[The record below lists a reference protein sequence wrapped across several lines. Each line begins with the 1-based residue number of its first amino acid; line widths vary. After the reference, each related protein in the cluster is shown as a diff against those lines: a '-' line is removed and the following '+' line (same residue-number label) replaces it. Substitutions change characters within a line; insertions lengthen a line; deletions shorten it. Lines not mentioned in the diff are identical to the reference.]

1 MASKALPR
9 RPARLAVQALVFAG
23 GALAAI
29 AWRAGL
35 PANALL
41 AAVIGLALAV
51 WLVNRAI
58 AEATAPIEAT
68 PAPDTLRLDQE
79 RERRTLQ
86 AFLDQAPTPLVTLD
100 PAGVLSAVNRAARR
114 LFQTDG
120 VLAEPSAKLAEAM
133 AAASPDTRRTVRLN
147 SGGLPRTFAL
157 SIADVVGAGGAL
169 RLAALTDIQ
178 AELQAAEAAALK
190 ELLQVLS
197 HEIMNSL
204 TPLASLAQSAGE
216 LLDEGGEEN
225 TRLARDGLGV
235 ISRRTDGLQRFVA
248 AYRKLARLPDP
259 APRQVSLTALLEEA
273 AGLLRSR
280 GSGVELELQVPRPD
294 VMIRLDPDLTA
305 QALINLLT
313 NAAEAA
319 LSGSRPPRV
328 RLCGAAAGAGV
339 VITVEDSGS
348 GIVPDAAGDIFLPF
362 FTTKPE
368 GSGIGLSLARQAIVS
383 QGGQLV
389 LAPARAG
396 EGARFV
402 VEL

>member
-1 MASKALPR
+1 MASSGRL
-9 RPARLAVQALVFAG
+9 ARLLVQALVFAG
-23 GALAAI
+23 GALAVL

-41 AAVIGLALAV
+41 AGVVTLALAV
-51 WLVNRAI
+51 WLVNRAL
-58 AEATAPIEAT
+58 AEAAPPPPE
-68 PAPDTLRLDQE
+68 PPPDALRLDQE

-86 AFLDQAPTPLVTLD
+86 AFLDQAPTPLVTLS
-100 PAGVLSAVNRAARR
+100 PEGVLSAVNRAARR
-114 LFQTDG
+114 LFHTDD
-120 VLAEPSAKLAEAM
+120 VLPDPPPELSPAI
-133 AAASPDTRRTVRLN
+133 AAASPESRRTVRLTA
-147 SGGLPRTFAL
+147 GGLPRTFAL
-157 SIADVVGAGGAL
+157 SVADVVGGGAAL

-178 AELQAAEAAALK
+178 AEMQAAEAAALK

-216 LLDEGGEEN
+216 LLDEGGADN
-225 TRLARDGLGV
+225 ARLARDSLGV
-235 ISRRTDGLQRFVA
+235 IARRTEGLQRFVA

-259 APRQVSLTALLEEA
+259 APRLVSLTELLTEA
-273 AGLLRSR
+273 AGLVRTR
-280 GSGVELELQVPRPD
+280 WTGVAIELVPPKPD
-294 VMIRLDPDLTA
+294 VLVRLDPDLTA

-319 LSGSRPPRV
+319 LAGPRAP
-328 RLCGAAAGAGV
+328 RLALTGAAAGEGI
-339 VITVEDSGS
+339 VITIEDSGP
-348 GIVPDAAGDIFLPF
+348 GVPDAQAADIFRPF

-389 LAPARAG
+389 LAPAEAG
-396 EGARFV
+396 RGARFV